1 MPNIVQNYNET
12 TNDPEYPLTYEEAIL
27 DPDGNPIKGY
37 VKEAVVAPQYDP
49 TTGTYAVGD
58 PVMDDKKYYRCNTA
72 VASPEDFDPT
82 KWTEKTISEEID
94 GLNQNLTAINYT
106 SSNTRVFAVNVAGQ
120 GLRVLIPTITK
131 GTSATVTSPEIFIN
145 STWVSVTHSETQYRD
160 NGVMLSFTTTASIA
174 NNATY
179 LLRANISITC
189 ENLA

>member
-27 DPDGNPIKGY
+27 DPTGAPIKGY

-72 VASPEDFDPT
+72 VPTPEDFDPT

-94 GLNQNLTAINYT
+94 GLNQNLTKNGIVSGTTDSNGYVTTNINT
-106 SSNTRVFAVNVAGQ
+106 SSRIILGAC
-120 GLRVLIPTITK
+120 I
-131 GTSATVTSPEIFIN
+131 E
-145 STWVSVTHSETQYRD
+145 
-160 NGVMLSFTTTASIA
+160 GVA
-174 NNATY
+174 NNRVVTPFTNNSVYTMLVTNAQFVAVASQNVTIKY
-179 LLRANISITC
+179 VYVDA
-189 ENLA
+189 